1 VDFREEEAT
10 AAGIV
15 NEVTQEELYSRF
27 PALIFDEELIPAV
40 SPIIYVDP
48 TDPPTL
54 LIHGDADPLVH
65 ISHSVAMSEEL
76 KSNNI
81 ESDFLVIE
89 GGKHG
94 FRRENSAIADSARL
108 AWFEKH
114 LLD

>member
-1 VDFREEEAT
+1 M
-10 AAGIV
+10 
-15 NEVTQEELYSRF
+15 YSRF
-27 PALIFDEELIPAV
+27 PALIFDEDLIPAV
-40 SPIIYVDP
+40 SPITYVDP